1 MLWAPPGYNHDANLV
16 RALTRPGMHARP
28 VSDDLSAL
36 AAMLSGLT
44 TTQAAA
50 MASGKPV
57 AEHRILLVVEP
68 AKLPFLRETLETLS
82 RYISQ
87 VTLWVFDPSRPD
99 SLRSMNAADL
109 LNELAESTREKMPKV
124 DVHPRAA
131 QPHAVANRN
140 LRLHTDDDASNNSN
154 STESAGTLST
164 TTGSTAW
171 AGPWTSPSPSAPAP
185 APAPAQPNLRITPEP
200 DTRSSEKPTPPA
212 ARPAQVASAP
222 AHVPTSGSE
231 KAAHSQARERVQPE
245 PASPEPLLTDEEL
258 QMLLGDDPPASAGR
272 KG

>member
-131 QPHAVANRN
+131 QPHAVATRN
-140 LRLHTDDDASNNSN
+140 LRLHTDDDASNTANTS
-154 STESAGTLST
+154 EAGTLST

-171 AGPWTSPSPSAPAP
+171 AGPWTSPSPP
-185 APAPAQPNLRITPEP
+185 APAPAQPSLRITPEP
-200 DTRSSEKPTPPA
+200 DTRGSEKPAPSA

-231 KAAHSQARERVQPE
+231 KAAHSQARERVQPD